1 MLQNT
6 IKDFRTAIIAFVLF
20 SALLG
25 LAYPYAITGIAQTV
39 FHRQANGS
47 LVKTADGTAVG
58 SSLVGQNFTS
68 PAYFHPRP
76 SAAGTSGYD
85 GSASSGS
92 NLGPSSQVLATTV
105 AGNVDT
111 VRTDNNLAADANVP
125 VDAVT
130 ASGSGLDPHISPA
143 YAQIQIVR
151 VAQARNVPEADV
163 QKLVDKY
170 TDGSTFAVLGEPR
183 VNVLRLNLALDS
195 AYGAPPP
202 QPTPTAEP
210 AAQAQ

>member
-6 IKDFRTAIIAFVLF
+6 IKDFRTAIIAFFAFTVLT
-20 SALLG
+20 G
-25 LAYPYAITGIAQTV
+25 LAYPYAITGIAQAV
-39 FHRQANGS
+39 FNRQANGS
-47 LVKTADGTAVG
+47 LVSVNGQDVG

-76 SAAGTSGYD
+76 SGAGADGYD
-85 GSASSGS
+85 ASSSSGS
-92 NLGPSSQVLATTV
+92 NLGPSSQVLADRV
-105 AGNVDT
+105 AAGVDA
-111 VRTDNNLAADANVP
+111 VRQEDGLAPDAKVP

-130 ASGSGLDPHISPA
+130 TSGSGLDPHISPA
-143 YAQIQIVR
+143 YAQIQIAR
-151 VAQARNVPEADV
+151 VARERNVPEADV
-163 QKLVDKY
+163 AKLVDKY

-202 QPTPTAEP
+202 ASTEP
-210 AAQAQ
+210 ASTQAP